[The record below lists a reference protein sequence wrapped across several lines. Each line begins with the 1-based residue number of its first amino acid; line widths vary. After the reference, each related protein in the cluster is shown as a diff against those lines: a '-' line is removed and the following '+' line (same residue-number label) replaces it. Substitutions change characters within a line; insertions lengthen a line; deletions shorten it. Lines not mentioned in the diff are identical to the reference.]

1 MSSMLRKAGRAKHR
15 KRADRKK
22 EWQRYVEA
30 FVAHHGVEGALL
42 KVWQA
47 DSPSAGKRS
56 RHSRW
61 IRWAARRDAERRAG
75 RLRAPVYM
83 HLLLDADK
91 ERP

>member
-1 MSSMLRKAGRAKHR
+1 MTLLRKAGRAKDR
-15 KRADRKK
+15 KRGSRTK

-47 DSPSAGKRS
+47 DSLSAGKRN

-75 RLRAPVYM
+75 RLRAPVYT
-83 HLLLDADK
+83 HLLSDADK
-91 ERP
+91 ESP